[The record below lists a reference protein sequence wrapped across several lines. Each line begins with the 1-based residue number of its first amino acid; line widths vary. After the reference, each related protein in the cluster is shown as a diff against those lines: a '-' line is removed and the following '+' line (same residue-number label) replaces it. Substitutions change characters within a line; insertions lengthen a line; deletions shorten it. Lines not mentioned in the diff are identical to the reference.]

1 MEQNL
6 QNSLQEAFEQLL
18 NSPVLIRK
26 QRRNKAFKKKILF
39 ISLIDQYE
47 KALNKSTRLQ
57 SEFGLDLFEYEEPFY
72 GVIDKLMLL
81 TWGTSVGGFL
91 LPLDHFIKT
100 GNFNVSDDQAN
111 LILAGI
117 AFIIFF
123 ENKRGVSTI
132 LKKIKE
138 EGLEDTFKIILNKAL
153 DLKGAFVDFLSSA
166 NIKVG
171 TLMDTISYSF
181 LIPIITD
188 IQSVITRTSNLKEA
202 SIIIA
207 ERLVASGV
215 VILSAEMLSKI
226 IKKIITKIK

>member
-1 MEQNL
+1 MEFL
-6 QNSLQEAFEQLL
+6 ISESQL
-18 NSPVLIRK
+18 
-26 QRRNKAFKKKILF
+26 KKILMEQDESRMTDHMKQLYSF
-39 ISLIDQYE
+39 TSNLVSRVFKKYHINA
-47 KALNKSTRLQ
+47 K
-57 SEFGLDLFEYEEPFY
+57 
-72 GVIDKLMLL
+72 MLL

-100 GNFNVSDDQAN
+100 GNFKVSDSERI
-111 LILAGI
+111 LILTGI

-123 ENKRGVSTI
+123 ENKRVVITI

-138 EGLEDTFKIILNKAL
+138 EGVEDTFKIVLQKAL
-153 DLKGAFVDFLSSA
+153 DLKKSFVDFLSSA

-188 IQSVITRTSNLKEA
+188 IQSVISRTSNLKEA
-202 SIIIA
+202 SIIIT

-215 VILSAEMLSKI
+215 VLLSAEILSKI
-226 IKKIITKIK
+226 IKKIITKLY

>member
-1 MEQNL
+1 MEFLISESQLRTILMEQDESRMTNYMKRLHSFTNNL
-6 QNSLQEAFEQLL
+6 
-18 NSPVLIRK
+18 VGRV
-26 QRRNKAFKKKILF
+26 FKK
-39 ISLIDQYE
+39 
-47 KALNKSTRLQ
+47 
-57 SEFGLDLFEYEEPFY
+57 Y
-72 GVIDKLMLL
+72 GINAKMLL

-100 GNFNVSDDQAN
+100 GDFNIDEDQRN
-111 LILAGI
+111 LILTGI

-123 ENKRGVSTI
+123 ENKRGIGTI

-138 EGLEDTFKIILNKAL
+138 EGLEDTFKIILNKAS
-153 DLKGAFVDFLSSA
+153 DLKSAFVDFLSSA

-188 IQSVITRTSNLKEA
+188 IQSIITRTSNLKEA

-215 VILSAEMLSKI
+215 VLLSAEMVSKI

>member
-1 MEQNL
+1 MEFLISESQLRTILMEQDESRMTNYMKRLHSFTNNL
-6 QNSLQEAFEQLL
+6 
-18 NSPVLIRK
+18 VGRV
-26 QRRNKAFKKKILF
+26 FKK
-39 ISLIDQYE
+39 
-47 KALNKSTRLQ
+47 
-57 SEFGLDLFEYEEPFY
+57 Y
-72 GVIDKLMLL
+72 GINAKMLL

-100 GNFNVSDDQAN
+100 GDFKVSDDQAN

-123 ENKRGVSTI
+123 ENKRGISTI

-138 EGLEDTFKIILNKAL
+138 EGLEDTFKIILNKAS

-188 IQSVITRTSNLKEA
+188 IQSTISGTSNLKEA

-215 VILSAEMLSKI
+215 VLLSAEILSKI
-226 IKKIITKIK
+226 IKKIITKFK

>member
-1 MEQNL
+1 MEQDESRMTNYMKRLHSFTNNL
-6 QNSLQEAFEQLL
+6 
-18 NSPVLIRK
+18 VGRV
-26 QRRNKAFKKKILF
+26 FKK
-39 ISLIDQYE
+39 
-47 KALNKSTRLQ
+47 
-57 SEFGLDLFEYEEPFY
+57 Y
-72 GVIDKLMLL
+72 GINAKMLL

-100 GNFNVSDDQAN
+100 GDFNIDEDQRN
-111 LILAGI
+111 LILTGI

-123 ENKRGVSTI
+123 ENKRGIGTI

-138 EGLEDTFKIILNKAL
+138 EGLEDTFKIILNKAS
-153 DLKGAFVDFLSSA
+153 DLKSAFVDFLSSA

-188 IQSVITRTSNLKEA
+188 IQSIITRTSNLKEA

-215 VILSAEMLSKI
+215 VLLSAEMLSKI

>member
-1 MEQNL
+1 MEFLISESQLRTILMEQDESRMTNYMKRLHSFTNNL
-6 QNSLQEAFEQLL
+6 
-18 NSPVLIRK
+18 VGRV
-26 QRRNKAFKKKILF
+26 FKK
-39 ISLIDQYE
+39 
-47 KALNKSTRLQ
+47 
-57 SEFGLDLFEYEEPFY
+57 Y
-72 GVIDKLMLL
+72 GINAKMLL

-100 GNFNVSDDQAN
+100 GDFNIDEDQRN
-111 LILAGI
+111 LILTGI

-123 ENKRGVSTI
+123 ENKRGIGTI

-138 EGLEDTFKIILNKAL
+138 EGLEDTFKIILNKAS
-153 DLKGAFVDFLSSA
+153 DLKTAFVDFLSSA

-215 VILSAEMLSKI
+215 VLLSAEMLSKI
-226 IKKIITKIK
+226 IKKIIAKIK

>member
-1 MEQNL
+1 MEFLISESQLRIILMEQDESRMTNYMKQLYSFTNNL
-6 QNSLQEAFEQLL
+6 
-18 NSPVLIRK
+18 VGRV
-26 QRRNKAFKKKILF
+26 FKK
-39 ISLIDQYE
+39 
-47 KALNKSTRLQ
+47 
-57 SEFGLDLFEYEEPFY
+57 Y
-72 GVIDKLMLL
+72 GINAKMLL

-100 GNFNVSDDQAN
+100 GDFNIDEDQRN
-111 LILAGI
+111 LILTGI

-123 ENKRGVSTI
+123 ENKRGIGTI

-138 EGLEDTFKIILNKAL
+138 EGLEDTFKIILKKAL

-171 TLMDTISYSF
+171 TLLDTISYSF

-188 IQSVITRTSNLKEA
+188 IQSTISGSSNLKEA

-215 VILSAEMLSKI
+215 VLLSAEMLSKV
-226 IKKIITKIK
+226 IKKIITKFK

>member
-1 MEQNL
+1 MEFLISESQLRTILMEQDESRMTNYMKRLHSFTNNL
-6 QNSLQEAFEQLL
+6 
-18 NSPVLIRK
+18 VGRV
-26 QRRNKAFKKKILF
+26 FKK
-39 ISLIDQYE
+39 
-47 KALNKSTRLQ
+47 
-57 SEFGLDLFEYEEPFY
+57 Y
-72 GVIDKLMLL
+72 GINAKMLL

-100 GNFNVSDDQAN
+100 GDFNIDEDQRN
-111 LILAGI
+111 LILTGI

-123 ENKRGVSTI
+123 ENKRGIGTI

-138 EGLEDTFKIILNKAL
+138 EGLEDTFKIILNKAS
-153 DLKGAFVDFLSSA
+153 DLKSAFVDFLSSA

-188 IQSVITRTSNLKEA
+188 IQSIITRTSNLKEA

-215 VILSAEMLSKI
+215 VLLSAEMLSKI

>member
-1 MEQNL
+1 MEFLISESQLRTILMEQDESRMTNYMKRLHSFTNNL
-6 QNSLQEAFEQLL
+6 
-18 NSPVLIRK
+18 VGRV
-26 QRRNKAFKKKILF
+26 FKKYGI
-39 ISLIDQYE
+39 
-47 KALNKSTRLQ
+47 KAK
-57 SEFGLDLFEYEEPFY
+57 
-72 GVIDKLMLL
+72 MLL

-100 GNFNVSDDQAN
+100 GDFNIDEDQRN
-111 LILAGI
+111 LILTGI

-123 ENKRGVSTI
+123 ENKRGIGTI

-138 EGLEDTFKIILNKAL
+138 EGLEDTFKIILNKAS
-153 DLKGAFVDFLSSA
+153 DLKSAFVDFLSSA

-188 IQSVITRTSNLKEA
+188 IQSIITRTSNLKEA

-215 VILSAEMLSKI
+215 VLLSAEMLSKI

>member
-1 MEQNL
+1 MEFLISESQLRTILMEQDESRMTNHMKHL
-6 QNSLQEAFEQLL
+6 YSFTN
-18 NSPVLIRK
+18 NIVGRV
-26 QRRNKAFKKKILF
+26 FKKYSINAK
-39 ISLIDQYE
+39 
-47 KALNKSTRLQ
+47 
-57 SEFGLDLFEYEEPFY
+57 
-72 GVIDKLMLL
+72 MLL

-91 LPLDHFIKT
+91 LPLDHFIKS
-100 GNFNVSDDQAN
+100 GDFNLDDNQRI
-111 LILAGI
+111 LILTGI

-123 ENKRGVSTI
+123 ENKRGIGAI

-138 EGLEDTFKIILNKAL
+138 EGLEDTFKIILNKAS
-153 DLKGAFVDFLSSA
+153 DLKSAFVDFLSSA

-188 IQSVITRTSNLKEA
+188 IQSIITRTSNLKEA

-215 VILSAEMLSKI
+215 VLLSAEMLSKI

>member
-1 MEQNL
+1 MEFLINESQLRTILMEQNESRMTDDMKHL
-6 QNSLQEAFEQLL
+6 YSFAN
-18 NSPVLIRK
+18 NIVGRV
-26 QRRNKAFKKKILF
+26 FKK
-39 ISLIDQYE
+39 
-47 KALNKSTRLQ
+47 
-57 SEFGLDLFEYEEPFY
+57 Y
-72 GVIDKLMLL
+72 GINAKMLL

-91 LPLDHFIKT
+91 LPLDYFIKT
-100 GNFNVSDDQAN
+100 GDFKVSDDQAN
-111 LILAGI
+111 LILTGI

-123 ENKRGVSTI
+123 ENKRSVGTI

-166 NIKVG
+166 NIKIG

-188 IQSVITRTSNLKEA
+188 IQSTISGTSNLKEA

-215 VILSAEMLSKI
+215 ILLSAEMLSKI

>member
-81 TWGTSVGGFL
+81 TWGTSVYELVTFYLYERLNLDGTLNHLIETKEDGKEIEIFL
-91 LPLDHFIKT
+91 KT
-100 GNFNVSDDQAN
+100 P
-111 LILAGI
+111 
-117 AFIIFF
+117 
-123 ENKRGVSTI
+123 
-132 LKKIKE
+132 
-138 EGLEDTFKIILNKAL
+138 EDLYNYL
-153 DLKGAFVDFLSSA
+153 SQVMPDFL
-166 NIKVG
+166 NEK
-171 TLMDTISYSF
+171 
-181 LIPIITD
+181 
-188 IQSVITRTSNLKEA
+188 
-202 SIIIA
+202 
-207 ERLVASGV
+207 
-215 VILSAEMLSKI
+215 
-226 IKKIITKIK
+226 

>member
-1 MEQNL
+1 MEFLISESQLRTILMEQDESRMTNYMKRLHSFTNNL
-6 QNSLQEAFEQLL
+6 
-18 NSPVLIRK
+18 VGRV
-26 QRRNKAFKKKILF
+26 FKK
-39 ISLIDQYE
+39 
-47 KALNKSTRLQ
+47 
-57 SEFGLDLFEYEEPFY
+57 Y
-72 GVIDKLMLL
+72 GINAKMLL
-81 TWGTSVGGFL
+81 TWATSVGGFL

-100 GNFNVSDDQAN
+100 GDFNIDDDQRN
-111 LILAGI
+111 LILTAI

-123 ENKRGVSTI
+123 ENKRGISTI

-138 EGLEDTFKIILNKAL
+138 EGLDDTFKIILNKAL

-166 NIKVG
+166 NIKIG

-188 IQSVITRTSNLKEA
+188 IQSTISGTSNLKEA
-202 SIIIA
+202 SMIIA

-215 VILSAEMLSKI
+215 VLLSAEMLSKI